1 MMVTHSRITLPN
13 DLFEEASLFKAHEHT
28 SSLLI
33 EVPTI
38 NLGQQV
44 DNVASPEVILI
55 QRLISLANKVNTIQ
69 INWNKEVADVV
80 FKSPNLF
87 PLFSV
92 AICLDNAEHAIVM
105 ENGSTAQVNVQETR
119 QLIYKHRLVTDL
131 FSDTQVLICAD
142 SRGYG
147 RPKSLYSANTSALI
161 ARTDFESLVDRL
173 LAGQT
178 AVNVSSSET
187 VKFSQNVSTIVAELF
202 ENTDIHGR
210 KGLDGIPIKKNGIR
224 GIIFNRIKVG
234 PKDNRR
240 AGNSA
245 KNFRK
250 KFSTENDKQEFDAFE
265 ISVFDSGVGFY
276 SSFSRQERTDDI
288 SLEEEWEIMRKCLE
302 RHHDDAIPDVRSSHQ
317 GMGLYEVLRVLN
329 RLKGRLEVRSGRT
342 HGYRTF
348 EPGEYKLQHESSEF
362 TKRPGMP
369 KAVLLDVKRKFVTVP
384 SINEALVGASIRVI
398 VPLN

>member
-1 MMVTHSRITLPN
+1 MMVTHSRINLPN
-13 DLFEEASLFKAHEHT
+13 DLLEETKLFKTHALAT
-28 SSLLI
+28 SLLI

-38 NLGQQV
+38 NLELSA
-44 DNVASPEVILI
+44 DDASPEVILI
-55 QRLISLANKVNTIQ
+55 QRLISLAKKVSTIQ
-69 INWNKEVADVV
+69 VNWNKKVADVV

-92 AICLDNAEHAIVM
+92 AICLDNAEHAVVM
-105 ENGSTAQVNVQETR
+105 DNGSIVPVNVQETR
-119 QLIYKHRLVTDL
+119 QLIYKYRLVTDL
-131 FSDTQVLICAD
+131 FSDKQVLICAD
-142 SRGYG
+142 SRGHG
-147 RPKSLYSANTSALI
+147 RPKSLYSSKTSGLI

-173 LAGQT
+173 LAGQA
-178 AVNVSSSET
+178 AVNASLSET
-187 VKFSQNVSTIVAELF
+187 VKFSQNISTIVAELF

-210 KGLDGIPIKKNGIR
+210 KGLDGVPIKKNGIR
-224 GIIFNRIKVG
+224 GIIFNRIKVCL
-234 PKDNRR
+234 KDNRKT
-240 AGNSA
+240 GYSA
-245 KNFRK
+245 LDFGK
-250 KFSTENDKQEFDAFE
+250 KSSTEDDKQEFDAFE

-288 SLEEEWEIMRKCLE
+288 PLQQEWDIMRKCLE

-362 TKRPGMP
+362 AKRPGMP
-369 KAVLLDVKRKFVTVP
+369 KAVLLDVKRRFVTVP